1 MGQALLAQLIDLLIR
16 RRNTELADADAQKQT
31 GFNAAPKAAYYVCPI
46 EEVLG
51 SADKNIRMSSI
62 PNSPNVCPIDS
73 DETAE
78 AYIMERLSPA
88 DALHFENHCMTCRPC
103 AAAAKEAEWFVREL
117 RVAAQKLVV
126 EPRDRPRLW
135 SQAWLIGGLCRRSRC
150 CGGGELSSRYRRD
163 GTIPEEL

>member
-1 MGQALLAQLIDLLIR
+1 MKRSNLDCFCIFALLSDWSAPLQLR
-16 RRNTELADADAQKQT
+16 
-31 GFNAAPKAAYYVCPI
+31 APHPKGDYYVCPM
-46 EEVLG
+46 EEG
-51 SADKNIRMSSI
+51 PSSADKSIRMSSI
-62 PNSPNVCPIDS
+62 PNSPDVCPIDS

-126 EPRDRPRLW
+126 EPRDR
-135 SQAWLIGGLCRRSRC
+135 QIGRAHV
-150 CGGGELSSRYRRD
+150 
-163 GTIPEEL
+163 

>member
-1 MGQALLAQLIDLLIR
+1 MKQGDLDCFGIFALLSGWPALLQLR
-16 RRNTELADADAQKQT
+16 
-31 GFNAAPKAAYYVCPI
+31 APHPKGAPYRGTP
-46 EEVLG
+46 G
-51 SADKNIRMSSI
+51 TADKSIRMSSI
-62 PNSPNVCPIDS
+62 PNSPDVCPIDS

-88 DALHFENHCMTCRPC
+88 DALHFENHCTTCRPC

-117 RVAAQKLVV
+117 RVAAQKLVA